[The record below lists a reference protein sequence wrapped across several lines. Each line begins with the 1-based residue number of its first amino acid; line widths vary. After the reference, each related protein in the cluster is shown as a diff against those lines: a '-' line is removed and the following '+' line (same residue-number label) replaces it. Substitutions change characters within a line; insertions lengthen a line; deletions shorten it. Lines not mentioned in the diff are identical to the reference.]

1 MADPVVAAPPA
12 AVEPAKPAPAA
23 AAPAVATATASS
35 ATPVWM
41 QPPAADPAK
50 PAAATDAVKPAAD
63 PAKPAEP
70 AKPEKISIKAP
81 EGVSIDAAVLEKF
94 GADMSALGVTQDV
107 AQKIFDRQ
115 MAAEKASR
123 EADVAAMKATNDK
136 WGQQLKTEWGEKY
149 VENAELTKRG
159 FDFVDPDGSMRKEL
173 EGINA
178 QNWPKLLNGIRKVG
192 EMLRED
198 KLHVTT
204 TNAVPAPKK
213 SSEEKLADG
222 YRERMGIKK

>member
-1 MADPVVAAPPA
+1 MPEAVVAAAPAA
-12 AVEPAKPAPAA
+12 AVEPAKPAPV
-23 AAPAVATATASS
+23 AAPATAST

-41 QPPAADPAK
+41 QPPSADPAK
-50 PAAATDAVKPAAD
+50 PAAATPTDAAAKPAAD

-70 AKPEKISIKAP
+70 AKPEKVTIKAP
-81 EGVSIDAAVLEKF
+81 EGVSVEAAVLEKF
-94 GADMSALGVTQDV
+94 GADMSALGVTQDI
-107 AQKIFDRQ
+107 AQKLFERQ
-115 MAAEKASR
+115 MAEQKASR
-123 EADVAAMKATNDK
+123 DADFEAMKATNEK
-136 WGQQLKTEWGEKY
+136 WGQQLKAEWGEKY

-198 KLHVTT
+198 KLHVPT
-204 TNAVPAPKK
+204 TNAVPEKK
-213 SSEEKLADG
+213 LTSEQKLAEG